1 MSIYRYIKFSAIR
14 FCNLIV
20 LQCIYITAI
29 LLQHTCEISKN
40 VSEQKILTVEDLR

>member
-1 MSIYRYIKFSAIR
+1 MSMYRYIKFSAVW

-20 LQCIYITAI
+20 LQCIYITTI

-40 VSEQKILTVEDLR
+40 VSELKILTVEDLR